1 MVKLYRSTFHY
12 KAKNSTSDEFIR
24 SRLRALAER
33 WRRFGCARLHV
44 MLRREG
50 TVINHKRTERIY
62 KEEKLCL
69 KVRKRRKTASLAR
82 IELPKATSPNQRWS
96 MDFVS
101 DCLSNGRKIRI
112 LPIIDDYSRM
122 ALTIEVD
129 TSINGMRV
137 CRTLYTAAEKEGQLP
152 EVITI
157 DNGPEF
163 IGKALDEWA
172 YKRGIKLNFIR
183 PGKPVENA
191 FIESFIGRLRDECLN
206 QHWFTTLDQ
215 AREIIEE
222 WRIAYN
228 RERPHSSLNNL
239 TPEEFIQK
247 EEQKPTLQNLEY
259 SNL

>member
-12 KAKNSTSDEFIR
+12 RAKSNGNDEFIR
-24 SRLRALAER
+24 SRLKALAER

-62 KEEKLCL
+62 KEERLCL
-69 KVRKRRKTASLAR
+69 KIRKRRKTASLVR
-82 IELPKATSPNQRWS
+82 IELPKATFPNQRWS

-101 DCLSNGRKIRI
+101 DCLSSGRKIRM
-112 LPIIDDYSRM
+112 LAIIDDYSRR
-122 ALTIEVD
+122 ALAIEVD

-137 CRTLYTAAEKEGQLP
+137 CRTLYTAAEREGQLP

-222 WRIAYN
+222 WRVAYN

-239 TPEEFIQK
+239 TPEEFLQK
-247 EEQKPTLQNLEY
+247 EGQKPTLQNLAY